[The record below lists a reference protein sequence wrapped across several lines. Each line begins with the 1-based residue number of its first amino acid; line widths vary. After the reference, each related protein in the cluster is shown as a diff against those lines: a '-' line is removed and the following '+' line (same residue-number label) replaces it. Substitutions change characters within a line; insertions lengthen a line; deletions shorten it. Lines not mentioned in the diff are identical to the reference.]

1 MLAKQKQQIEMYER
15 VQSFLAVT
23 APPPSAGYTAQKAV
37 LDDVV
42 AKLTSHSDNQQA
54 GKRLSQAETIKLS
67 ALRKALLKDNL
78 APISKIARASFRDLP
93 GIEVALKMPPRNIA
107 TTRLVADAQA
117 IRKVIAKYEPA
128 FIEAGRPE
136 NFLSQLDAAI
146 SALTQSQLGKAEQ
159 KGTHIGAKQ
168 GIAKE
173 IQRGRK
179 AVDLIDTMMTTAYGT
194 QPDILAAWRAARRL
208 QLVRP
213 LAAGVTADENAP
225 APASTT
231 TPSQSTS
238 TAKAA

>member
-42 AKLTSHSDNQQA
+42 GRLTNHSDNQ
-54 GKRLSQAETIKLS
+54 RLGQRQSEAETVKLA
-67 ALRKALLKDNL
+67 ALRKTLLKDNL
-78 APISKIARASFRDLP
+78 APIAKIARASFRDVP

-117 IRKVIAKYEPA
+117 IRKAIAKYEPA
-128 FIEAGRPE
+128 FIDAGRPE

-159 KGTHIGAKQ
+159 KGTHIGARQ

-179 AVDLIDTMMTTAYGT
+179 AVDLIDTMMTTAYAT
-194 QPDILAAWRAARRL
+194 QPDVIARWRTARRI
-208 QLVRP
+208 QLVIP
-213 LAAGVTADENAP
+213 QAAGTTADENTPTPTP
-225 APASTT
+225 APALVA
-231 TPSQSTS
+231 S